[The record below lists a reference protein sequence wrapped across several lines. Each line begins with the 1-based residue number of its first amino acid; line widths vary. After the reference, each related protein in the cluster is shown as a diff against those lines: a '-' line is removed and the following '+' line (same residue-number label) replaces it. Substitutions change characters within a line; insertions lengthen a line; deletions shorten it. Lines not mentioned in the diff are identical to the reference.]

1 MKTESLNAEYM
12 GDKVNVI
19 HVTRNLL
26 YALVTTDKLLKS
38 GIFSVN
44 VRDLLNVK
52 KKDLEKLSKKKGAL

>member
-1 MKTESLNAEYM
+1 M

-19 HVTRNLL
+19 HVTRDLL
-26 YALVTTDKLLKS
+26 YALVTTDKSLKS

>member
-1 MKTESLNAEYM
+1 MKVDSLNAEYM

-19 HVTRNLL
+19 HVTHNLL
-26 YALVTTDKLLKS
+26 YALVTTDKSLKS